1 MNPNNMHCSVGLA
14 LVLLLLSVWT
24 GSAWAAEPMDVQAA
38 FPPALDS
45 YQDGDL
51 DGISAQLLHRIKQAP
66 FNLVATLI
74 FLCAVIHTFMASRF
88 TVMSQA
94 RHRAHGESIRRGEAR
109 EGSEDLLAGVY
120 HFLGE
125 VEVVFGL
132 WIIPLLLAIVLF
144 YDWATLVQYIDHGV
158 DLTEAAF
165 VAVMMVLAATRPILR
180 LGEQVMM
187 RIARLL
193 GGTLAAFWMT
203 VLTVGPLLGSIITE
217 PAAMTISALL
227 LSQKFYDLGPSTRLK
242 YATLGL
248 LFVNVSVGGTLT
260 HFAAPP
266 VLMAAG
272 PWGWDTGF
280 MLSHFGWK
288 AMIGILIA
296 NTAYFILFRR
306 ELQSM
311 HTAYALRLLKD
322 DISKN
327 FVSRQ
332 LVEEEWAR
340 TSQAD
345 DQTQDFTQMI
355 EARATTY
362 GRILRER
369 VEAAVLGKAAG
380 DHVDPKL
387 IKEALDQRFDEI
399 TLYQKR
405 RFLPLLLSE
414 AERAEFRDPD
424 WDRRE
429 DAVPVWVMLVH
440 LFFMAWTIINAH
452 HGVLFS
458 LGLLFFL
465 GFAQV
470 TAQHQNRINL
480 QTPLLV
486 GFFLAG
492 LVIHGGLQG
501 WWIAPVLGSL
511 SEVPLMLGATV
522 LSAFNDNAAITY
534 LSTLVP
540 GFTDSLK
547 YAVVAGAVTGGG
559 LTVIANAPNPAGQ
572 SLLKQHFDDAVAPQA
587 LLLAALAPT
596 IILWFCFAL
605 L

>member
-1 MNPNNMHCSVGLA
+1 MNPIATRCHIGLA
-14 LVLLLLSVWT
+14 VVLLLLGIWS
-24 GSAWAAEPMDVQAA
+24 GSAWAAAPAGA
-38 FPPALDS
+38 LPSFPPALDS
-45 YQDGDL
+45 YQDAAL
-51 DGISAQLLHRIKQAP
+51 EGIPARLLHRIRQAP
-66 FNLVATLI
+66 FNLVVTLI
-74 FLCAVIHTFMASRF
+74 FLCAVVHTFMAGRF
-88 TVMSQA
+88 TDMSHARQQA
-94 RHRAHGESIRRGEAR
+94 HQEKIRLGEAR
-109 EGSEDLLAGVY
+109 EGSSDLMAGLY

-132 WIIPLLLAIVLF
+132 WVVPLMLAILLF
-144 YDWATLVQYIDHGV
+144 HDWATLVLYMDQGV

-165 VAVMMVLAATRPILR
+165 VGVMMVLAATRPILK
-180 LGEQVMM
+180 LGEQIMM
-187 RIARLL
+187 RIAGLL

-203 VLTVGPLLGSIITE
+203 VLTVGPLLGSLITE

-227 LSQKFYDLGPSTRLK
+227 LSRKFYALGPSGRLK

-272 PWGWDTGF
+272 PWGWDSGF
-280 MLSHFGWK
+280 MLSQFGWK
-288 AMIGILIA
+288 AVCGILIA
-296 NTAYFILFRR
+296 NMAYFWLFRR
-306 ELQSM
+306 ELGSLQS
-311 HTAYALRLLKD
+311 AYALRLIKD
-322 DISKN
+322 EIARH

-332 LVEEEWAR
+332 AVEAEWAR
-340 TSQAD
+340 SSQAIN
-345 DQTQDFTQMI
+345 QAQGFTQVI
-355 EARATTY
+355 EARATAV
-362 GRILRER
+362 GRVLRER
-369 VEAAVLGKAAG
+369 VEAAVLGKAAADG
-380 DHVDPKL
+380 VDPTL
-387 IKEALDQRFDEI
+387 IKEALDQRFAEI

-405 RFLPLLLSE
+405 RYLPLLLSE
-414 AERAEFRDPD
+414 AERGEFQDPD
-424 WDRRE
+424 WDQRE
-429 DAVPVWVMLVH
+429 EAVPVWITLVH
-440 LFFMAWTIINAH
+440 LLFMGWTIINAH
-452 HGVLFS
+452 HGALFS

-511 SEVPLMLGATV
+511 GEIPLMLGATL

-572 SLLKQHFDDAVAPQA
+572 SLLKQHFDGVVAPQA
-587 LLLAALAPT
+587 LLLAALMPT
-596 IILWFCFAL
+596 VILWLCFAL

>member
-1 MNPNNMHCSVGLA
+1 MSHA
-14 LVLLLLSVWT
+14 RQ
-24 GSAWAAEPMDVQAA
+24 QA
-38 FPPALDS
+38 
-45 YQDGDL
+45 
-51 DGISAQLLHRIKQAP
+51 HREK
-66 FNLVATLI
+66 
-74 FLCAVIHTFMASRF
+74 
-88 TVMSQA
+88 
-94 RHRAHGESIRRGEAR
+94 IRLGEAR
-109 EGSEDLLAGVY
+109 EGSGDLLAGVY

-132 WIIPLLLAIVLF
+132 WVVPLMLAILLF
-144 YDWATLVQYIDHGV
+144 YDWATVVQYLDHGV

-165 VAVMMVLAATRPILR
+165 VGVMMVLAATRPILR
-180 LGEQVMM
+180 LGERVMT
-187 RIARLL
+187 RIAGLL

-227 LSQKFYDLGPSTRLK
+227 LSQKCYELGPSKRLK

-272 PWGWDTGF
+272 PWGWDSGL
-280 MLSHFGWK
+280 MLSQFGWK
-288 AMIGILIA
+288 AMVGILIA
-296 NTAYFILFRR
+296 NTAYFLLFRG
-306 ELQSM
+306 ELQSLQA
-311 HTAYALRLLKD
+311 AYALRLLKD
-322 DISKN
+322 DIAKH

-332 LVEEEWAR
+332 LVEEEWAQ
-340 TSQAD
+340 TSQAA
-345 DQTQDFTQMI
+345 DQTQDFTQLI
-355 EARATTY
+355 EARAKAC

-369 VEAAVLGKAAG
+369 VEAAVLRKAAA
-380 DHVDPKL
+380 DHVDPTL
-387 IKEALDQRFDEI
+387 IKEALDQRFEEI

-424 WDRRE
+424 WDQRE
-429 DAVPVWVMLVH
+429 DAVPVWITLVH
-440 LFFMAWTIINAH
+440 LLFMAWTIINAH
-452 HGVLFS
+452 HGALFS

-511 SEVPLMLGATV
+511 SEIPLMLGATL

-540 GFTDSLK
+540 AFTDSLK
-547 YAVVAGAVTGGG
+547 HAVVASAVTGGG

-572 SLLKQHFDDAVAPQA
+572 SLLRQHFDDAVAPQA

-596 IILWFCFAL
+596 VILWLCFAL

>member
-1 MNPNNMHCSVGLA
+1 MSHA
-14 LVLLLLSVWT
+14 RQ
-24 GSAWAAEPMDVQAA
+24 QA
-38 FPPALDS
+38 
-45 YQDGDL
+45 
-51 DGISAQLLHRIKQAP
+51 HREK
-66 FNLVATLI
+66 
-74 FLCAVIHTFMASRF
+74 
-88 TVMSQA
+88 
-94 RHRAHGESIRRGEAR
+94 IRLGEAR
-109 EGSEDLLAGVY
+109 EGSGDLLAGVY

-132 WIIPLLLAIVLF
+132 WVVPLMLAILLF
-144 YDWATLVQYIDHGV
+144 YDWATVVQYLDHGV

-165 VAVMMVLAATRPILR
+165 VGVMMVLAATRPILR
-180 LGEQVMM
+180 LGERVMT
-187 RIARLL
+187 RIAGLL

-227 LSQKFYDLGPSTRLK
+227 LSQKCYELGPSKRLK

-272 PWGWDTGF
+272 PWGWDSGL
-280 MLSHFGWK
+280 MLSQFGWK
-288 AMIGILIA
+288 AMVGILIA
-296 NTAYFILFRR
+296 NTAYFLLFRG
-306 ELQSM
+306 ELQSLQA
-311 HTAYALRLLKD
+311 AYALRLLKD
-322 DISKN
+322 DIAKH

-332 LVEEEWAR
+332 LVEEEWAQ
-340 TSQAD
+340 TSQAA
-345 DQTQDFTQMI
+345 DQTQDFTQLI
-355 EARATTY
+355 EARAKAC

-369 VEAAVLGKAAG
+369 VEAAVLRKAAA
-380 DHVDPKL
+380 DHVDPTL
-387 IKEALDQRFDEI
+387 IKEALDQRFEEI

-424 WDRRE
+424 WDQRE
-429 DAVPVWVMLVH
+429 DAVPVWITLVH
-440 LFFMAWTIINAH
+440 LLFMAWTIINAH
-452 HGVLFS
+452 HGALFS

-511 SEVPLMLGATV
+511 SEIPLMLGATL

-540 GFTDSLK
+540 GFTDSFE
-547 YAVVAGAVTGGG
+547 VCRGRGRGDRRRPDRDRQRT
-559 LTVIANAPNPAGQ
+559 Q
-572 SLLKQHFDDAVAPQA
+572 SSRSIAPQA
-587 LLLAALAPT
+587 ALRRRRGTAGPVAGGPRADRHPVAVLRAVVSGVT
-596 IILWFCFAL
+596 DSERPAL
-605 L
+605 LSRDGQRSMATSPAASEAATGPLRLSQR

>member
-180 LGEQVMM
+180 LGEQVMT

-369 VEAAVLGKAAG
+369 VEAAVLRKAAG
-380 DHVDPKL
+380 DRVDPEL

-429 DAVPVWVMLVH
+429 DAVPVWVTLVH
-440 LFFMAWTIINAH
+440 LFFVAWTIINAH
-452 HGVLFS
+452 HRPCSASGSCSFS
-458 LGLLFFL
+458 
-465 GFAQV
+465 ASRRSPHSTK
-470 TAQHQNRINL
+470 TASICRRRCWSASSSRVWSS
-480 QTPLLV
+480 TAACRV
-486 GFFLAG
+486 G
-492 LVIHGGLQG
+492 
-501 WWIAPVLGSL
+501 GSPP
-511 SEVPLMLGATV
+511 S
-522 LSAFNDNAAITY
+522 SAA
-534 LSTLVP
+534 
-540 GFTDSLK
+540 
-547 YAVVAGAVTGGG
+547 
-559 LTVIANAPNPAGQ
+559 
-572 SLLKQHFDDAVAPQA
+572 
-587 LLLAALAPT
+587 
-596 IILWFCFAL
+596 
-605 L
+605 